1 MIRTLVILL
10 TLFIFLFIH
19 ASLSLAQTEWVD
31 INGTVTFHGAP
42 LCAMVLANGQYM
54 FTCGND
60 LGWFDLNV
68 PLDGNGKITLY
79 GFCSGFSP
87 FKVVL
92 TPQQAQNYAISMTR
106 AFANSYNIEASVQT
120 EPGTTNPNYVRV
132 YGTVSYRGTPLCAM
146 VLANGQNMFSC
157 GDDLGIFDLE
167 VPLDGSGKIT
177 LYVFCS
183 GFAPYKGVFVP
194 SGEVSISGNITYDF
208 VPTTQD
214 SGLDYENISQKPIR
228 GAVVKTIRTSN
239 GAVLDSTVS
248 DSIGDFTVTAPGNMQ
263 VLIRVE
269 ARLLEIG
276 PPSWDFQVVDNTADK
291 ALYVMDT
298 APFDSG
304 TADIFDKN
312 LNAPSGWGGSGY
324 TSPRVAAPFAIL
336 DTVYEAN
343 NLVVSTD
350 PSVAMPQLLINWSI
364 NNVPADGDPAQGQ
377 IGTSYYSPNE
387 QQLYILGE
395 EGNDTDEY
403 DNHVIAHEWGHY
415 FEKMFSRSDS
425 WGGSHGLLDKL
436 DPRVAFGE
444 GFGNAFSGMALDDP
458 IYVDTI
464 GLSQAGNAIVLNL
477 EDNNYEEAV
486 EGWFS
491 ETSIQAILYDLFDNT
506 DDGDDTVSLGFTPLY
521 DVLANKQKNAA
532 SFTTIFSFIS
542 FLKDEN
548 PAHVLWINDLVAG
561 ENITSTAVD
570 EFDST
575 QTETND
581 GGNPNSLPVY
591 TLLTDGGEAMQL
603 CGSGEFGY
611 YNKHMNNRFFYF
623 EITSIGTYTI
633 TAVPDADGD
642 PDIILYSHGD
652 PITIAES
659 GADGETEVMTIS
671 LSPGIYSG
679 EIYEYKHTKKGY
691 KQEECFDVSL
701 D

>member
-1 MIRTLVILL
+1 MCLL
-10 TLFIFLFIH
+10 IH
-19 ASLSLAQTEWVD
+19 ASLSLAQTEWFD
-31 INGTVTFHGAP
+31 INGTVTFNGTP
-42 LCAMVLANGQYM
+42 LCAMVLANGQDM
-54 FTCGND
+54 FTCGDD
-60 LGWFDLNV
+60 LGSFDLNV

-92 TPQQAQNYAISMTR
+92 TPEQAQNYAIRMTL
-106 AFANSYNIEASVQT
+106 AFANSDIIEAIVQT
-120 EPGTTNPNYVRV
+120 EPCTKNPNYVRV

-157 GDDLGIFDLE
+157 GANLGVFDLE
-167 VPLDGSGKIT
+167 VPLDGYGKIT

-183 GFAPYKGVFVP
+183 GFAPYKDVFVP
-194 SGEVSISGNITYDF
+194 NGEVSISGNITYDC

-214 SGLDYENISQKPIR
+214 SGLDYENTFQKPIR
-228 GAVVKTIRTSN
+228 RAVVKAIKSSN
-239 GAVLDSTVS
+239 GTVLDSTVS
-248 DSIGDFTVTAPGNMQ
+248 DSIGNFTVTAPSNTQ

-269 ARLLEIG
+269 ARVLESG
-276 PPSWDFQVVDNTADK
+276 PPSWDVQVVDNTAGQ
-291 ALYVMDT
+291 ALYVMDS

-304 TADIFDKN
+304 TEDIFDMN

-336 DTVYEAN
+336 DTVYDAN
-343 NLVVSTD
+343 NLVVFTD
-350 PSVAMPQLLINWSI
+350 PSVPISHLLINWSI
-364 NNVPADGDPAQGQ
+364 NNVPVDGNTAQGQ
-377 IGTSYYSPNE
+377 IGSSHYNPNTH
-387 QQLYILGE
+387 QLYILGA

-403 DNHVIAHEWGHY
+403 DNHVIAHEWSHY
-415 FEKMFSRSDS
+415 FMDMLSRSDS
-425 WGGSHGLLDKL
+425 LGGPHGLSEKL
-436 DPRVAFGE
+436 DPRLAFSE
-444 GFGNAFSGMALDDP
+444 GFCNAFSGMALDDP
-458 IYVDTI
+458 IFIDTY
-464 GLSQAGNAIVLNL
+464 GTSQARTGIAIDL
-477 EDNNYEEAV
+477 EDNGYEETV

-491 ETSIQAILYDLFDNT
+491 ETSIQAILYDLFDSTN
-506 DDGDDTVSLGFTPLY
+506 DGDDTVSLGFTPLY
-521 DVLANKQKNAA
+521 DVLADKQKNAV

-548 PAHVLWINDLVAG
+548 PAHVLEINDLVAG
-561 ENITSTAVD
+561 ESITSTAVD
-570 EFDST
+570 EFDGT

-623 EITSIGTYTI
+623 EITSTGTYTI

-642 PDIILYSHGD
+642 PDIILYSQGD
-652 PITIAES
+652 FIDIAQS
-659 GADGETEVMTIS
+659 GSDGETEVMTVS

-679 EIYEYKHTKKGY
+679 VIYEYKHMEKGY